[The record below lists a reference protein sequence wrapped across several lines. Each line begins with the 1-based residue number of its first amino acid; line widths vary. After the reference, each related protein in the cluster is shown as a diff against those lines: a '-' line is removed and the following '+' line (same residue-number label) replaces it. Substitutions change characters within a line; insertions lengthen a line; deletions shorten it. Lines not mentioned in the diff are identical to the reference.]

1 MQWAHMVY
9 LLLCVPMQ
17 LIMHKVDGLVNTE
30 MKVNLDQLEIKAGDD
45 VSPVLDEGESCAER
59 MYASL
64 GCTVPQEGMTE
75 NSCVGRGLG
84 HQRAQTPPA
93 G

>member
-1 MQWAHMVY
+1 MVY

-59 MYASL
+59 IYARVYCS
-64 GCTVPQEGMTE
+64 
-75 NSCVGRGLG
+75 
-84 HQRAQTPPA
+84 A
-93 G
+93 GGDHRTQV

>member
-1 MQWAHMVY
+1 
-9 LLLCVPMQ
+9 MQ

-59 MYASL
+59 MYARVYCSA
-64 GCTVPQEGMTE
+64 
-75 NSCVGRGLG
+75 GRD
-84 HQRAQTPPA
+84 HRTHV
-93 G
+93 